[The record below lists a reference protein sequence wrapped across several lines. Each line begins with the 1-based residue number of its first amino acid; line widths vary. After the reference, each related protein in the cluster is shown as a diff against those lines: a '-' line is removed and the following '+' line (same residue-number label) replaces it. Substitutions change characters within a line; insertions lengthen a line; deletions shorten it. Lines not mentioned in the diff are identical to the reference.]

1 MAEFH
6 ARAATT
12 PNAAV
17 AREIMVA
24 TTSLL
29 NRPLRVTTPVT
40 TGASRSFSTGVPG
53 VRGVW
58 PVPGSTSLMLASSG
72 GGPGSA
78 LGIGIRPNIR
88 TARLGPAVEQERVD
102 RIRLWHGRARGR

>member
-1 MAEFH
+1 MAEFQ

-29 NRPLRVTTPVT
+29 NRPLRFTTSVT
-40 TGASRSFSTGVPG
+40 TGISRSFSTGVSG

-72 GGPGSA
+72 GGAGSA
-78 LGIGIRPNIR
+78 LGTGSGRNIR
-88 TARLGPAVEQERVD
+88 RERLRPASEQERVD
-102 RIRLWHGRARGR
+102 RIRLWHGLS

>member
-6 ARAATT
+6 ASAATT

-29 NRPLRVTTPVT
+29 NRPLRFTTVVA
-40 TGASRSFSTGVPG
+40 TGVSRSFSTGVSG

-58 PVPGSTSLMLASSG
+58 PVPGSTSLMTRLLG
-72 GGPGSA
+72 GWGRA
-78 LGIGIRPNIR
+78 RPRGTGDQATIR
-88 TARLGPAVEQERVD
+88 TGRVGPAAGQEWVD
-102 RIRLWHGRARGR
+102 RITLWQ